1 MDHRH
6 HWIWSPGHTACLFIH
21 IYMYKYIRTDM
32 VAYVLCTNQHWFGC
46 RLEYV
51 FLRIIHISSHY
62 FSCMLSSRISCSSLS
77 SRSISNCRSRCS
89 SSLIRSAIA
98 RSLSISGGVIN
109 ASPSPGLRW
118 PKARYLGGCVFVN
131 GSPKLA

>member
-21 IYMYKYIRTDM
+21 IYMYKYIRTGM

-51 FLRIIHISSHY
+51 FLHIILVVIISPA
-62 FSCMLSSRISCSSLS
+62 CSVPGSLAAVCLRD
-77 SRSISNCRSRCS
+77 RSPTAVR
-89 SSLIRSAIA
+89 A
-98 RSLSISGGVIN
+98 V
-109 ASPSPGLRW
+109 PLR
-118 PKARYLGGCVFVN
+118 
-131 GSPKLA
+131 